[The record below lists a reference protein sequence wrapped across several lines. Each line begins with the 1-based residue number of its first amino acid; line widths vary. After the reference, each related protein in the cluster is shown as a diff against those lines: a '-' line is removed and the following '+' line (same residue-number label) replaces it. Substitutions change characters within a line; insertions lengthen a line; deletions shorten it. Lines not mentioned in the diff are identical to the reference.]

1 MDLENL
7 GNLPASTTITPD
19 ATRIELF
26 LILIIVIAPP
36 GASLFQCVEAAEL
49 GRLPNKTEK

>member
-19 ATRIELF
+19 ATRIQLF

-36 GASLFQCVEAAEL
+36 GASLFQGVEAAEL